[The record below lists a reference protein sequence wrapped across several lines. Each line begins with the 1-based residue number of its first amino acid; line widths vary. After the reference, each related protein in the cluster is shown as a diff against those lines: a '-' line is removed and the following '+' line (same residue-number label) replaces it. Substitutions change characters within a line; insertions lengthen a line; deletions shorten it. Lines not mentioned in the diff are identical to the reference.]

1 MCNRRINTLTFFS
14 ITQTGTG
21 LVQRALVS
29 VSVSDQCEHF
39 YMVQYFSF
47 GHGTSPVPVSVQ
59 CEYTMTANTVQ
70 TDGAPSSVNQSSA
83 LSNLLTTILASQLTI
98 RNKTNGKIEFICNK
112 KTG

>member
-1 MCNRRINTLTFFS
+1 MQQRDKYIDIFS

-21 LVQRALVS
+21 LVQLALVS

-70 TDGAPSSVNQSSA
+70 ADGAPSSVNQISA
-83 LSNLLTTILASQLTI
+83 VSNLLTTILASQLTI
-98 RNKTNGKIEFICNK
+98 RNKTNSKIEFICYK